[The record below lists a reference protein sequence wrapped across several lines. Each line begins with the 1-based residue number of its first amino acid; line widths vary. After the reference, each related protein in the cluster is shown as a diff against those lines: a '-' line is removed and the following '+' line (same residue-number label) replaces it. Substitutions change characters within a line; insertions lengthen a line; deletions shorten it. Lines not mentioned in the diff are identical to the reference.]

1 MGPRHDG
8 LDTPPAVL
16 FAAQAT
22 ASEPTYAVARS
33 GRGSRVRRF
42 GGPALCRTAG
52 CGDLRRQPDGQARIR
67 THAGAGAAESK
78 EPSEQTEC
86 VEDCLRAL
94 KLMDRKDPVVTLV
107 AKRII
112 DLAKHGERDP
122 ASLRERVLQ

>member
-1 MGPRHDG
+1 MGPRRDG
-8 LDTPPAVL
+8 LDTPRAAL

-52 CGDLRRQPDGQARIR
+52 CGDLRWQPDGQARIR

-78 EPSEQTEC
+78 E
-86 VEDCLRAL
+86 LRSNWESPGHVRSKAGC
-94 KLMDRKDPVVTLV
+94 P
-107 AKRII
+107 
-112 DLAKHGERDP
+112 GP
-122 ASLRERVLQ
+122 F